1 MAYKGSFKPNNPQK
15 YKGNPSNIIYRS
27 RWELMLMQK
36 FDSHPDVLEW
46 SSEEIIIPYISPM
59 DNKIH
64 RYFPD
69 FYIKRKGIDG
79 LVESI
84 LIEVKPFNQTK
95 PPKILEKPN
104 RRYLQ
109 EVSQWGINS
118 SKWKYAE
125 AYCKDRGWKFI
136 IITEKDLDLKF

>member
-1 MAYKGSFKPNNPQK
+1 
-15 YKGNPSNIIYRS
+15 
-27 RWELMLMQK
+27 MQK
-36 FDSHPDVLEW
+36 FDAHPDVLEW
-46 SSEEIIIPYISPM
+46 SSEEIIIPYISPI
-59 DNKIH
+59 DNRMH

-79 LVESI
+79 KIECM

-95 PPKILEKPN
+95 PPTILKKPT
-104 RRYLQ
+104 RRYIT
-109 EVSQWGINS
+109 EVQQYGINT

-125 AYCKDRGWKFI
+125 AYCADRGWKFV